1 MQDLPDQA
9 MFQKLVKDLI
19 SEDLPRSLED
29 MEGLLNANRIF
40 IDRTKGIGVLT
51 HDEAIACSLTGPMAR
66 GSGVKRDLRKDAPY
80 LCYADNWDNQ
90 GAAAV
95 EFKVPIAMEG
105 DAYSRYRVRVEE
117 IKQSAHIIRQLIDN
131 IPGGPVDAFADSKMV
146 KPPKK
151 DVYGSIEG
159 LIQHFELIMSNR
171 GWKAP
176 IAETYGWNEGPN
188 GEQGFYIVSDGGPRP
203 WRVRT
208 RPACFINYSAMARMT
223 EGHLLSDVPA
233 VIGSINVVAA
243 ELDR

>member
-1 MQDLPDQA
+1 
-9 MFQKLVKDLI
+9 
-19 SEDLPRSLED
+19 
-29 MEGLLNANRIF
+29 
-40 IDRTKGIGVLT
+40 
-51 HDEAIACSLTGPMAR
+51 MAR